1 MKKHIQFFLLVFS
14 ILPAMAFSQTTITIG
29 NATLKIP
36 AQWSRTVIPTRPYI
50 LVSYMPN
57 GNDGG
62 DGIMFNTQDTSI
74 SSAFSLAKTYADEIY
89 SPKQSVDPIKNDSSK
104 TGKLGNVFWRN
115 LNEIDTVKHDTIT
128 TARFYFANNGQTRI
142 AFLVFASENIYA
154 EGMFRDVTSMF
165 TSWANTTSIHRLLR
179 QNLMTPKSILKVDAN
194 GRSFEHLSKN
204 NISPYFEYLR
214 N

>member
-128 TARFYFANNGQTRI
+128 TERFYFANNGQTRI
-142 AFLVFASENIYA
+142 AFLVCGSSTHSKSSGSNSQKRLCVSRIPSTVSARPINPPL
-154 EGMFRDVTSMF
+154 
-165 TSWANTTSIHRLLR
+165 SIHC
-179 QNLMTPKSILKVDAN
+179 
-194 GRSFEHLSKN
+194 
-204 NISPYFEYLR
+204 
-214 N
+214 